1 MALDG
6 NAAANRISG
15 IGGTYTPTLQ
25 IANGASFYLRWAD
38 PDDGG
43 SDNAVAID
51 SLSISFSLVP
61 ERDTWLV
68 GALTLG
74 AIACSQRKRIAAMLT
89 ARVEARR

>member
-6 NAAANRISG
+6 NAAVNRISG
-15 IGGTYTPTLQ
+15 IGGTYTPTSQ

-51 SLSISFSLVP
+51 NLSISFSLVP
-61 ERDTWLV
+61 EPGTWLAGTLAL
-68 GALTLG
+68 GALGFT
-74 AIACSQRKRIAAMLT
+74 QRRRVRALLRRAA
-89 ARVEARR
+89 

>member
-15 IGGTYTPTLQ
+15 IGGTYTPTSQ

-51 SLSISFSLVP
+51 SLSILFSLVP
-61 ERDTWLV
+61 EPSTWLA
-68 GALTLG
+68 GALALG
-74 AIACSQRKRIAAMLT
+74 AIGFMQRRRLCNTLKR
-89 ARVEARR
+89 